1 MSMLD
6 TVLLLVNDDES
17 EVTEQ
22 VAQVYLDS
30 AIEAIWNRLYPFA
43 DADAEIELPKKYESK
58 AISICVYLINKRGA
72 EGELT
77 HTEGGNGAITRQYEA
92 ADIPNSMLKDIVPV
106 GRYTAS

>member
-30 AIEAIWNRLYPFA
+30 AIEAIFNRLYPFA
-43 DADAEIELPKKYESK
+43 DADADIELPAKYQSK
-58 AISICVYLINKRGA
+58 AVSIAVYLINRAGS

-77 HTEGGNGAITRQYEA
+77 HTENGITRQYEA

-106 GRYTAS
+106 GRYSVT

>member
-43 DADAEIELPKKYESK
+43 DADAEIVLPKKYESK
-58 AISICVYLINKRGA
+58 AVAISVYLINRAGT
-72 EGELT
+72 EGQLT
-77 HTEGGNGAITRQYEA
+77 HTENGISRQYEA
-92 ADIPNSMLKDIVPV
+92 ADIPNSMMKDIVPV

>member
-6 TVLLLVNDDES
+6 TVLLLVNDDEN

-58 AISICVYLINKRGA
+58 AISLTVYLINRAGT
-72 EGELT
+72 EGQLT
-77 HTEGGNGAITRQYEA
+77 HTENGITRQYEA
-92 ADIPNSMLKDIVPV
+92 ADIPPSMMKDIVPV

>member
-43 DADAEIELPKKYESK
+43 DADADIELPAKYQSK
-58 AISICVYLINKRGA
+58 AVSLAVYLINRAGT
-72 EGELT
+72 EGQLT
-77 HTEGGNGAITRQYEA
+77 HVENNISRQYEA
-92 ADIPNSMLKDIVPV
+92 ADIPPSMLKDIVPV
-106 GRYTAS
+106 GRYTAT

>member
-17 EVTEQ
+17 DVTEQ

-30 AIEAIWNRLYPFA
+30 AIEAIFNRLYPFA
-43 DADAEIELPKKYESK
+43 DADADIELPAKYQAK
-58 AISICVYLINKRGA
+58 AVSIAVYLINRAGS

-77 HTEGGNGAITRQYEA
+77 HTENGITRQYEA

-106 GRYTAS
+106 GRYSAT

>member
-43 DADAEIELPKKYESK
+43 DADADIELPKKYESK
-58 AISICVYLINKRGA
+58 AISLAVYLINRAGT
-72 EGELT
+72 EGQLT
-77 HTEGGNGAITRQYEA
+77 HTENGISRQYEA
-92 ADIPNSMLKDIVPV
+92 ADIPNSMMKDIVPV
-106 GRYTAS
+106 GRYTAT